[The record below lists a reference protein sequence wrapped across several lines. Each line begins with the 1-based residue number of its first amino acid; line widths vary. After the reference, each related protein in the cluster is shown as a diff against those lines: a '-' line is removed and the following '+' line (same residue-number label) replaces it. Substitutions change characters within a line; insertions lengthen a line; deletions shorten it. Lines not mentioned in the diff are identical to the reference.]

1 MLCNVNGFSWS
12 AKAEALLCTFGII
25 EVGIPYSCS
34 LEMFCTFTF
43 QSSSLGLFE
52 GALVLSMLVVEGTP
66 AVNGGITVPIYDHLI

>member
-12 AKAEALLCTFGII
+12 AKAEALLCTFAII

-43 QSSSLGLFE
+43 RSSSLGLFE
-52 GALVLSMLVVEGTP
+52 GALVLGMLVVEGTP
-66 AVNGGITVPIYDHLI
+66 AVNGGITVPIFGRVI

>member
-1 MLCNVNGFSWS
+1 MDFHGLQKRKHYYVHLASL
-12 AKAEALLCTFGII
+12 KL
-25 EVGIPYSCS
+25 GIPYSCS

-66 AVNGGITVPIYDHLI
+66 TVNGGITVPIFDRLI